1 MVVYAWLI
9 VGLLDE
15 MLLAPLHPR
24 PWLDKPSRL
33 TLGIVEV
40 TVVLALLDL
49 LFLTFVLI
57 QLPYLF
63 GGVAQVA
70 QMGYSEY
77 ARRGFFELVWVA
89 GLTLPLL
96 LWMHWLLRNA
106 GPASQRTYKV
116 LAFGL
121 VCLLLVV
128 MASAMQR
135 MQLYVATLGMTEL
148 RLQASVFMGW
158 LTIVLGW
165 FVLTV
170 LRDQRRRFAFG
181 ALISAFV
188 VIAGL
193 NVANPDALIV
203 RTNAYYGHLESDDGR
218 FDQRP
223 LASLSADAVP
233 AIVAA
238 LPDMSAQGQRTVI
251 ATLQRRYAAGPTDLR
266 TYNWSR
272 DAAREAVALLK

>member
-1 MVVYAWLI
+1 
-9 VGLLDE
+9 
-15 MLLAPLHPR
+15 
-24 PWLDKPSRL
+24 
-33 TLGIVEV
+33 
-40 TVVLALLDL
+40 
-49 LFLTFVLI
+49 
-57 QLPYLF
+57 LPYLF
-63 GGVAQVA
+63 GGAAQVA
-70 QMGYSEY
+70 QMGYAEY

-96 LWMHWLLRNA
+96 LWMHWLLRTA
-106 GPASQRTYKV
+106 APASQRTYKV

-128 MASAMQR
+128 VASAMQR

-148 RLQASVFMGW
+148 RLQASMFMGW
-158 LTIVLGW
+158 LTMVLGW
-165 FVLTV
+165 FMLTV
-170 LRDQRRRFAFG
+170 LRDRRRRFAFG
-181 ALISAFV
+181 ALASAFV

-193 NVANPDALIV
+193 NVVNPDALIV
-203 RTNAYYGHLESDDGR
+203 RTNAYYGQLESDDGR

-238 LPDMSAQGQRTVI
+238 LPQMSAPGQQAVL
-251 ATLQRRYAAGPTDLR
+251 AALQQRFAAGPTDWR

-272 DAAREAVALLK
+272 DAAREALAALGPVGARGGARGG